1 MKTLLLLG
9 VAACAVCAA
18 PAVAE
23 AQEFSATGCYVGVH
37 GGYGFGRDRNGFGA
51 VIDNGSP
58 VGSGDP
64 TNAESGPYHHNT
76 DGVVLGGQLG
86 CNYEVLPSWVV
97 GLEGEGWWS
106 DVKGARTILEDFTDP
121 GSFTRFRSQNRADG
135 AISGRI
141 GFILEESL
149 IYAKAGIDWGAFR
162 YVEQHDDFPFTNNPA
177 CAPVCTVTFNKTRAG
192 LLLGAGWEFQFA
204 PDWTSKFEY
213 DYISFGPQRVPYPA
227 GDNAPALQ
235 SFVVHDNQSI
245 VKVGFNYQIY

>member
-1 MKTLLLLG
+1 LLG
-9 VAACAVCAA
+9 VAAAA
-18 PAVAE
+18 LGTTPTI
-23 AQEFSATGCYVGVH
+23 AQADFVGTGFYGGVQA
-37 GGYGFGRDRNGFGA
+37 GYGFGRDRNGFGA

-58 VGSGDP
+58 DFAA
-64 TNAESGPYHHNT
+64 AEAGPYHHNT

-86 CNYEVLPSWVV
+86 FNWEFLPSWVL

-106 DVKGARTILEDFTDP
+106 TVRGSRTTPEDGADP

-149 IYAKAGIDWGAFR
+149 IYAKAGIDWGAYR

-177 CAPVCTVTFNKTRAG
+177 CVPVCTVRFSKTRAG
-192 LLLGAGWEFQFA
+192 LLLGVGWEFQFA

-213 DYISFGPQRVPYPA
+213 DYINFGPQRVPYPA
-227 GDNAPALQ
+227 LDNAPALQ
-235 SFVVHDNQSI
+235 SFVVHDNENI
-245 VKVGFNYQIY
+245 VKVGFNYQVPY